1 MSQPLTPKQKA
12 TLDFIVEYHKKH
24 GVFPAYRE
32 MHKHP
37 GAAMRLVD
45 ELVARGYL
53 KRIGSHRARNM
64 VLLFNPDK
72 TPNWQAIADELIK
85 ENNLLRGRL
94 AMLGQPL
101 PPKSVE
107 Y

>member
-24 GVFPAYRE
+24 GVFPTYRE
-32 MHKHP
+32 LHKHP

-53 KRIGSHRARNM
+53 KRVGSHRARNM
-64 VLLFNPDK
+64 VLLFNPD
-72 TPNWQAIADELIK
+72 TSPNWEAIANALIE
-85 ENNLLRGRL
+85 ENTLLRGRMHAAGL
-94 AMLGQPL
+94 PI

>member
-53 KRIGSHRARNM
+53 KRVGAHRARNM
-64 VLLFNPDK
+64 VLLFNPDA
-72 TPNWQAIADELIK
+72 TPNWQGVAETLMI
-85 ENNLLRGRL
+85 ENNTMRAQLTQAGIK
-94 AMLGQPL
+94 P
-101 PPKSVE
+101 PPKAMD